1 MSECDPCSV
10 GGCEYIFCCVV
21 CDVGYSVGAC
31 VSACCV
37 VSGCSLTGM
46 FIIYCVVLDCGPL
59 ESLSMLCRVVCDSG
73 G

>member
-1 MSECDPCSV
+1 MIRVQLAGVSI
-10 GGCEYIFCCVV
+10 YFVV
-21 CDVGYSVGAC
+21 WYVMLGTQLVR
-31 VSACCV
+31 VFLTCCV

-46 FIIYCVVLDCGPL
+46 FIIYCVVLDCGQL